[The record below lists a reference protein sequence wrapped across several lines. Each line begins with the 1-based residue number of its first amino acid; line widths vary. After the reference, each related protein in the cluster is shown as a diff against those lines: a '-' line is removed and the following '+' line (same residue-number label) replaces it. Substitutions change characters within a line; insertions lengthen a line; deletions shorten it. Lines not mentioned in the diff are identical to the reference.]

1 MVGDIAVKMPW
12 NPLVFRNSFQ
22 LKYRSIP
29 SATFF
34 AISIDEN
41 NYIFKSVCVHGFQFI
56 KDAKYVIFPNQVDI
70 HHGLGTFFQVGEL

>member
-1 MVGDIAVKMPW
+1 MIGIFVVHSY
-12 NPLVFRNSFQ
+12 PLLSSLFQ
-22 LKYRSIP
+22 ILYIP